1 VPHLMLRWQPAVII
15 ALCLALLAVVCAQA
29 ARTRRAGGSRRA
41 WLAGTGRFSGEAA
54 LLFGLYALWQY
65 AGSFSILPSS
75 GGLPRGWWLWHAE
88 RVLHLPDESA
98 VQGPFLAHP
107 LLIETFNIYY
117 AVLHFP
123 VLIGCLIWLF
133 ARHRDRYGH
142 VRTAVVLVTG
152 ASLLIQFV
160 PVAPPRMLA
169 GTGLVDTAAAYGQSV
184 YGSPGIDADQ
194 FSAMPSVHVG
204 WAVIVAIAAVT
215 ASRSRW
221 RWAWIGYP
229 VLTTL
234 VVVVTA
240 NHYWLDAIA
249 AAVLVAA
256 ALAVQRAARAARAA
270 LLTQA
275 GRSPATSPQPSRV
288 TEADLVHLDDAE
300 ITDLAPLR

>member
-1 VPHLMLRWQPAVII
+1 MPHLMLRWQPAAII
-15 ALCLALLAVVCAQA
+15 ALCLGLLAVACARA
-29 ARTRRAGGSRRA
+29 ARARRDGGAPRA

-54 LLFGLYALWQY
+54 LLFGLFALWQY
-65 AGSFSILPSS
+65 AGSFAILPSS

-88 RVLHLPDESA
+88 RALHLPDEAA

-107 LLIETFNIYY
+107 LLIETFNLYY
-117 AVLHFP
+117 AGLHFP

-133 ARHRDRYGH
+133 ARHRGCYGPL
-142 VRTAVVLVTG
+142 RTTVVLFTG

-160 PVAPPRMLA
+160 PVAPPRMLP
-169 GTGLVDTAAAYGQSV
+169 GTGLADTAAAYGQSV
-184 YGSPGIDADQ
+184 YGSLGIDADQ

-221 RWAWIGYP
+221 RWAWAGYP

-249 AAVLVAA
+249 AAALVAA
-256 ALAVQRAARAARAA
+256 AMGVQRAARAARMAA
-270 LLTQA
+270 ATRA
-275 GRSPATSPQPSRV
+275 GRSPAAGPQDQQPVNSSHR
-288 TEADLVHLDDAE
+288 
-300 ITDLAPLR
+300 